1 MPREYSLEELQ
12 ARAKKSQP
20 KEYSLE
26 ELTNLGATPKP
37 TPTKKD
43 AVISPETS
51 HLADSA
57 FTSESELKPS
67 SWLDGFLGDTMR
79 GLTRG
84 AAIGSGALAGGTM
97 SGGNPLGVALG
108 GVAGDQAYQMGQ
120 RGAASMPGGGTE
132 VWGKAPSNPVDSMTE
147 STLQALLEVGGGK
160 VVNKLSGLFKTGR
173 RGFVDN
179 FFAKQAMNSAE
190 DVKALNANPDVPMTV
205 GQATK
210 GKLASWLEDVLMG
223 GKKQKEFID
232 PAQDIFKNKALKYTK
247 SVSGKG
253 TDYTDPNFPVELG
266 RKAVKSAQFEAERT
280 QGVVDRLYT
289 DLRKSLG
296 KNDVDKVIT
305 TKKGSGGY
313 MDYDT
318 GQTIGGTPDT
328 KEIKDVVGPI
338 YLNRSFDAAKNFSN
352 IIDETIKSYT
362 EKNFPEEAINSL
374 RKAKSLIDPILTA
387 EKNVQGNPVLGY
399 EDHKALRSIA
409 HTINNKMEGVD
420 DLTKKKLG
428 GIAGDLEDL
437 LTVDKKDSINQ
448 FWSKESRDIISRADK
463 YFQARAKRYDP
474 AIAKQLQG
482 LDPDVAQE
490 QLMNHALGNV
500 ENARKYIKL
509 VGSRNE
515 LGAHHVAS
523 VFKEIEN
530 EGHFYG
536 GALQNKL
543 TRDPGV
549 FRTTLSSAQR
559 QGLEYLGRTMDH
571 IQPRVS
577 DAGKYSLAF
586 RGGTAAL
593 TILPAALDIA
603 QGDAGGDTFFKSGA
617 ILGVLFGGKKF
628 AEKYLLNPTKA
639 RQIAILARTPPGTPK
654 ANSLSRAI
662 FGTGKVAQANLRE
675 LMVDSVMHSE
685 EGEQE

>member
-37 TPTKKD
+37 TPTKRD
-43 AVISPETS
+43 AVLNPERS

-57 FTSESELKPS
+57 FTSESQIKPS

-120 RGAASMPGGGTE
+120 RGAASMPGGGTQ
-132 VWGKAPSNPVDSMTE
+132 VWGKAPDNPIDSMTE

-160 VVNKLSGLFKTGR
+160 VVDKLSGLFKSGR

-190 DVKALNANPDVPMTV
+190 DVKALKANPDVPMTV

-210 GKLASWLEDVLMG
+210 GKLASWLEDVLAG

-247 SVSGKG
+247 SVSGRG

-266 RKAVKSAQFEAERT
+266 RKAVKGAQFEAERT

-296 KNDVDKVIT
+296 KNDSKEVILKNVPSKILGPNGSPT
-305 TKKGSGGY
+305 T
-313 MDYDT
+313 T
-318 GQTIGGTPDT
+318 QTLEP
-328 KEIKDVVGPI
+328 VVGPI
-338 YLNRSFDAAKNFSN
+338 YLNRSFDAATNFSN
-352 IIDETIKSYT
+352 IIDETLKSYT

-374 RKAKSLIDPILTA
+374 RKAKGLLDPIINA
-387 EKNVQGNPVLGY
+387 PRNAQGNPVLGY

-409 HTINNKMEGVD
+409 HTINTKMEGVD

-448 FWSKESRDIISRADK
+448 FWSKESRELIQRADK

-509 VGSRNE
+509 VGHRNE
-515 LGAHHVAS
+515 LGAHHVAEA
-523 VFKEIEN
+523 FKQIEN

-536 GALQNKL
+536 GALINKL
-543 TRDPGV
+543 TRDPGI

-559 QGLEYLGRTMDH
+559 QSLEYLGRTMDH
-571 IQPRVS
+571 IQPKVS

-603 QGDAGGDTFFKSGA
+603 QGDASGDTLFKSGA
-617 ILGVLFGGKKF
+617 VLSLIMGSKHFTT
-628 AEKYLLNPTKA
+628 KYLMNPTKA

-675 LMVDSVMHSE
+675 LMVDSMMPSE